1 MKERVLFVDDERN
14 ILDGLRR
21 MLHAQE
27 PLWEMHFVQ
36 SAAEAVELL
45 SGLDVD
51 AAVVDVS
58 MPGMSGLELLAD
70 IKSRI
75 RTRDIEVVILTGL
88 QEQHLKREALDLGAA
103 DLLNKPVQAEDLV
116 ARLRSVLRMKAYRD
130 ELKQQQ
136 AVLER
141 RLIEAQRTQL
151 VGAVAGQLTEYLN
164 GLLTRMV
171 WYSEL
176 ATAMFDGAAPADLEG
191 SVAQARENLAAI
203 EHYGNSAKGLLTH
216 VLRFSQSEPREPGPC
231 DLVQVVRECL
241 DITEALKPKGL
252 VVDWH
257 TEVETATTLAKPVE
271 LYQGVLDLCLVS
283 LSAPGNGKLLVR
295 LGHRPTQPPAV
306 ACADSAYGWHR
317 LVLQRSKPEGNGR
330 WLENGTQVSY
340 LPVETAQGESEL
352 VVASHIFTQLGG
364 CLVTARAPRIEPAL
378 VAFLPASSPGSS
390 HAQ

>member
-1 MKERVLFVDDERN
+1 MKARVLFVDDERN
-14 ILDGLRR
+14 VLDGLRR

-36 SAAEAVELL
+36 SAAEAVDLL
-45 SGLDVD
+45 SRLNVD

-116 ARLRSVLRMKAYRD
+116 ARLRNVLRMKAYRD

-151 VGAVAGQLTEYLN
+151 VGAVAGQLTSHLN
-164 GLLTRMV
+164 GILTRMV

-176 ATAMFDGAAPADLEG
+176 ATAMFDGATAIDLQD
-191 SVAQARENLAAI
+191 SVVQARENLTAI
-203 EHYGNSAKGLLTH
+203 EHDGNRAKALLTH
-216 VLRFSQSEPREPGPC
+216 VLRFSQSEPREPSAC

-241 DITEALKPKGL
+241 DITEALKPGEL
-252 VVDWH
+252 VLDWH
-257 TEVETATTLAKPVE
+257 TEVEAATTLAKPVE
-271 LYQGVLDLCLVS
+271 LYQGVLNLCLVS

-295 LGHRPTQPPAV
+295 LGHRATRPPEV
-306 ACADSAYGWHR
+306 TCADSAYGWHR
-317 LVLQRSKPEGNGR
+317 LALQRAKPDATAQ
-330 WLENGTQVSY
+330 WLENNSQLSY
-340 LPVETAQGESEL
+340 APVETTQGENEL
-352 VVASHIFTQLGG
+352 VVASHIFTRLGG
-364 CLVTARAPRIEPAL
+364 CLVTASAPRVRPAL
-378 VAFLPASSPGSS
+378 LAYLPASSSGSS
-390 HAQ
+390 PGQ